1 MKRNVSCFIII
12 YKLFIY
18 TGLAKGKGGSM
29 HLYTEKFYGGN
40 GIVGAHVPLGT
51 GIAFAHKYK
60 NDGGICFTIMGDG
73 AVNNGQVHE
82 AFNMAKLYNL
92 PVVYII
98 ENNNYGM
105 GTCIERSSANCEFY
119 RRGDVIPGIRLCG
132 MDVSVVRDAVRFAVE
147 HVLDG
152 DGPIILELV
161 TYR

>member
-1 MKRNVSCFIII
+1 
-12 YKLFIY
+12 
-18 TGLAKGKGGSM
+18 M
-29 HLYTEKFYGGN
+29 HLYTKNFYGGN

-82 AFNMAKLYNL
+82 SFNMAKLYNL
-92 PVVYII
+92 PVVYVI

-105 GTCIERSSANCEFY
+105 GTCTDRSCANPNFY
-119 RRGDVIPGIRLCG
+119 RRGDIIPGIRING
-132 MDVSVVRDAVRFAVE
+132 MDLLKVRDVAQFAVDY
-147 HVLDG
+147 VVNG
-152 DGPIILELV
+152 NGPIILELV